1 MRAVL
6 IIFLF
11 TLSHLVGL
19 SQKKD
24 TPYVILVS
32 FDGFR
37 YDYVERYNLPAFKS
51 FIAKGSSAEGLIPSF
66 PSKTFP
72 NHYSLVTGLYPG
84 HHGLVDNT
92 FYDPT
97 RDELYAMRIPERVRD
112 EYYYGG
118 KPLWKLA
125 HEQGPKSAS
134 VMWVGSETPTTHPDY
149 FFRYDE
155 SMPDTVR
162 INHVISWLNLPP
174 SERPHFITLYFSSPD
189 HESHTYGPVSEETRA
204 AVLRSDKIVET
215 LMKKLQTINL
225 PVNVILVS
233 DHGML
238 ELNEKPETFIYL
250 DQLFTGTDPNIQV
263 ANGGTQAHVYLK
275 DKTKLEEVYNT
286 LRSKEKNFTVLKAS
300 QFPDHWHYDHPRSG
314 DLLIVAKPGF
324 YIRDKEQKEL
334 TSSETSSGKF
344 GVHGYDP
351 RDVKEMRG
359 IFYAQGP
366 NIKKGKAIPA
376 FENIHIY
383 PFLAKILNLTTP
395 PIDGSPRVLN
405 ALYKE

>member
-1 MRAVL
+1 MRAVIL
-6 IIFLF
+6 VFLF
-11 TLSHLVGL
+11 ILSHVVGL

-37 YDYVERYNLPAFKS
+37 HDYVERYNLPAFKS
-51 FIAKGSSAEGLIPSF
+51 FIKKGSSAEGLIPSF

-92 FYDPT
+92 FYDPA
-97 RDELYAMRIPERVRD
+97 REELYAMRIRERVRD
-112 EYYYGG
+112 GYYYGG
-118 KPLWKLA
+118 TPLWQLA
-125 HEQGPKSAS
+125 REQGLKSGS
-134 VMWVGSETPTTHPDY
+134 VMWVGSESSTTHPDY
-149 FFRYDE
+149 FFPYEE

-215 LMKKLQTINL
+215 LMKKLQSINL

-238 ELNEKPETFIYL
+238 ELHEKPETFIYL
-250 DQLFTGTDPNIQV
+250 DQLFTTNDPNIQV
-263 ANGGTQAHVYLK
+263 ANGGTQAHIYLK
-275 DKTKLEEVYNT
+275 EKNQLEEIYNT
-286 LRSKEKNFTVLKAS
+286 LKSKEKDFTVYKAS
-300 QFPDHWHYDHPRSG
+300 QFPAHWHYNHIRSG

-324 YIRDKEQKEL
+324 YIRDKPQKESA
-334 TSSETSSGKF
+334 TSPSGKF

-351 RDVKEMRG
+351 KEVNEMKG

-366 NIKKGKAIPA
+366 NVRKGKTIPP
-376 FENIHIY
+376 FENVHLY
-383 PFLAKILNLTTP
+383 PFLAKILKLTTP
-395 PIDGSPRVLN
+395 PIDGSSRVLDV
-405 ALYKE
+405 LYKE